1 MATLLLQ
8 QRFQILTGTVEK
20 PQQCSL
26 QKWPLRGV
34 NVPIFPKL
42 SRQIY
47 PECWSHPIR
56 YSRVSGWTPPLSMTF
71 AKIVTE
77 DSAFWDKPRLGL
89 RESLHQFSEIT
100 STKKQKKWSHTKM
113 VQSTCLLIISCY
125 LPQFNM
131 SWNAWFSPSFLGR
144 PPRKTSA
151 SPRRAASC
159 SSISSSWSW
168 ASNSLLGA
176 S

>member
-1 MATLLLQ
+1 MESWHTVSWPLPVSSRATNGNAPPATALSDPD
-8 QRFQILTGTVEK
+8 RN
-20 PQQCSL
+20 SL

-56 YSRVSGWTPPLSMTF
+56 YSHVSGWTPPLSMTF

-100 STKKQKKWSHTKM
+100 STKKQKKIGPTKKW
-113 VQSTCLLIISCY
+113 
-125 LPQFNM
+125 FNQPVC
-131 SWNAWFSPSFLGR
+131 WLYHVISPSLCREMLGF
-144 PPRKTSA
+144 PH
-151 SPRRAASC
+151 
-159 SSISSSWSW
+159 
-168 ASNSLLGA
+168 LF
-176 S
+176 